1 MEAKPIHIILLILHD
16 VTVTTLGNTS
26 QLICHL
32 NVAISSLQ
40 VQFKFVVCIS
50 YVE

>member
-1 MEAKPIHIILLILHD
+1 MEAKSIHIILLILHN

-32 NVAISSLQ
+32 NIAISSLQ
-40 VQFKFVVCIS
+40 VQFEFIVCIN